1 MTYQNE
7 WYNGTPEGS
16 MMVILFLVHI
26 VTIVMQMVQELL
38 VKRVRLI

>member
-1 MTYQNE
+1 M
-7 WYNGTPEGS
+7 NGIMGLLKGS